1 MRILVVD
8 DQELN
13 RTMLEFMLKS
23 EGYEV
28 FLVENGRVAVDKF
41 EQIQPDIILL
51 DVIMPEMDGYETAP
65 LLKDKAGDRHL
76 PIIFLTA
83 LDDQKSMIKCLDVGG
98 DDFLA
103 KPFDKVTL
111 TAKIKAHYRSRELST
126 RIAVQK
132 EKLQYH
138 QNLMDREHSIVEH
151 IFSNALKN
159 NHFVE
164 EIVEYHMSPASM
176 FNGDLFLANRSPMG
190 GSYVLLGDFTGHG
203 LAAAVGALP
212 TAQTFFAMTAK
223 GLSVGDIAKEINSQL
238 LHLLPDD
245 MFCAACIF
253 ELTVNG
259 TAASIWS
266 GGMPETLLINVK
278 EGIRQRIPS
287 QHMALGILDEDEFE
301 IDSYNFDVSEDDK
314 IVACTDGV
322 IEATDS
328 RDEMFGQERLE
339 ALYKTQPGANL
350 DDVIAT
356 LTKYCG
362 TDKHEDDVSLIQINC
377 KPINDLKATKV
388 DEIQPLPWNFKLDLG
403 PQEIRETD
411 PVSQVLD
418 MISAIKGMSIHRSA
432 LFLVLAELYNNS
444 VDHGLLE
451 LDSAIKDGEDGFF
464 EYYMQR
470 QEALDSL
477 RQGAVSIKVNYLPER
492 KRVVFTIKDSGKG
505 FDFETLNN
513 GNELNNTHGR
523 GINLIDELC
532 DNVSYS
538 QGGARVIVEYS
549 IEKHTP
555 LT

>member
-28 FLVENGRVAVDKF
+28 FLTENGRVAVDKF
-41 EQIQPDIILL
+41 EEIQPDIVLL

-65 LLKDKAGDRHL
+65 LLKGKAGERHL

-83 LDDQKSMIKCLDVGG
+83 LDDQKSMIKCLEVGG

-126 RIAVQK
+126 RISVQK

-138 QNLMDREHSIVEH
+138 QNLIDREHCIVEH

-159 NHFVE
+159 NHFVDDL
-164 EIVEYHMSPASM
+164 VKYHLSPASM
-176 FNGDLFLANRSPMG
+176 FNGDVFLANRSPMG

-212 TAQTFFAMTAK
+212 TAQTFFTMTAK

-238 LHLLPDD
+238 FHLLPDD
-245 MFCAACIF
+245 MFCAACVF

-266 GGMPETLLINVK
+266 GGMPETLLINIK
-278 EGIRQRIPS
+278 GGIRQRIPS

-301 IDSYNFDVSEDDK
+301 IDSYNFDVGEDDK
-314 IVACTDGV
+314 IIACTDGV
-322 IEATDS
+322 IEATNAKG
-328 RDEMFGQERLE
+328 EMFGQERLE
-339 ALYKTQPGANL
+339 ALYQSNPDSSL
-350 DDVIAT
+350 DDVIAA

-362 TDKHEDDVSLIQINC
+362 TDKHDDDVSLIQLNC
-377 KPINDLKATKV
+377 KPINDLKAAKV
-388 DEIQPLPWNFKLDLG
+388 EDIQPLPWNFKLDLG
-403 PQEIRETD
+403 PKEIRETD

-418 MISAIKGMSIHRSA
+418 MVSAIKGISMHRSA

-451 LDSAIKDGEDGFF
+451 LDSTIKNGEDGFF
-464 EYYMQR
+464 EYYIKR
-470 QEALDSL
+470 QEALESL
-477 RQGAVSIKVNYLPER
+477 NTGAVSIKVNYLPDR
-492 KRVVFTIKDSGKG
+492 KRIVFTVKDSGNG
-505 FDFETLNN
+505 FDSSKSNDADDLHYA
-513 GNELNNTHGR
+513 HGR

-532 DNVSYS
+532 DNITYS
-538 QGGARVIVEYS
+538 LGGARVVVEYS